1 MRLSEAAKVTRGE
14 LRGRDCLFTGVAIDS
29 RRCDSGDLF
38 VALRGAHHDGHD
50 FIDQAGGNGAVG
62 ALTSAARREPVAQ
75 IRVADTTAA
84 LGRLGA
90 HWRAGFNPLL
100 VAVTG
105 SNGKTTV
112 SALIAAILN
121 GQAECERER
130 ERCLSP
136 RASFNNH
143 WGVPMTLLRMRAHH
157 TYAVI
162 EMGMNRPGEI
172 AYLSELAKPDI
183 ALINNAAPAHLA
195 GLTDVQGVADAK
207 AEIFSGLGRDGIA
220 VLNADD
226 PFHDHWQRGLRRIG
240 VGNTVS
246 FSARG
251 GAQDASI
258 AVSADADAA
267 AAVAT
272 GVDNRFALN
281 IGGQRAEIRLS
292 LPGAH
297 NVANAVAAGAVAFA
311 AGIGIEQIQA
321 GLNAFPGA
329 LPGRL
334 ALFRGIHGA
343 RIIDDSYNANPAS
356 TRAALDV
363 LAGFDGERIAVL
375 GQMAELGAR
384 SDEHHRQI
392 GRYAKQCGV
401 RRLLGLGPCGD
412 GGLAGYA
419 RGFGAAAEQYDQV
432 DHLLARLA
440 PLMESRAAQGKN
452 GLTVL
457 VKGSRAAAMERVVA
471 RLTAKFGG
479 GWPC

>member
-1 MRLSEAAKVTRGE
+1 MRLSEAAAVTRGE

-38 VALRGAHHDGHD
+38 VALRGARQDGHD
-50 FIDQAGGNGAVG
+50 FIAQAGGNGAVG
-62 ALTSAARREPVAQ
+62 ALTCAARRGQVAQ

-121 GQAECERER
+121 GSAERER

-172 AYLSELAKPDI
+172 AYLSGLAKPDI
-183 ALINNAAPAHLA
+183 ALINNAASAHLA

-258 AVSADADAA
+258 AVSAAAAAADAA
-267 AAVAT
+267 A
-272 GVDNRFALN
+272 GVGNRFALN
-281 IGGQRAEIRLS
+281 IDGQRAEIRLS

-297 NVANAVAAGAVAFA
+297 NVANAVAAGAAAFA

-334 ALFRGIHGA
+334 ALFPGVNGT

-401 RRLLGLGPCGD
+401 RRLLVLGPCGD

-419 RGFGAAAEQYDQV
+419 RGFGAGAEQYDQV

-452 GLTVL
+452 GLTIL

-471 RLTAKFGG
+471 RLAAKSGG

>member
-38 VALRGAHHDGHD
+38 VALRGASRDGHD
-50 FIDQAGGNGAVG
+50 FIAQAGGNGAVG
-62 ALTSAARREPVAQ
+62 ALTSAARRAPVAQ

-90 HWRAGFNPLL
+90 HWRAKFNPLL

-112 SALIAAILN
+112 SALIAAIFN
-121 GQAECERER
+121 GGAERD
-130 ERCLSP
+130 RCLSP

-157 TYAVI
+157 THAVI

-172 AYLSELAKPDI
+172 AYLSGLAKPDI

-240 VGNTVS
+240 VCNTVS

-251 GAQDASI
+251 DSQDASI
-258 AVSADADAA
+258 AVSADAADAA
-267 AAVAT
+267 A
-272 GVDNRFALN
+272 GVGNRFALN
-281 IGGQRAEIRLS
+281 INGQRAQIRLS

-334 ALFRGIHGA
+334 AIFRGIHGA

-363 LAGFDGERIAVL
+363 LAGFAGERIAVL
-375 GQMAELGAR
+375 GAMAELGAR

-392 GRYAKQCGV
+392 GLYARQCGV
-401 RRLLGLGPCGD
+401 RRLLVLGPCGD
-412 GGLAGYA
+412 RGLEGYA
-419 RGFGAAAEQYDQV
+419 SGFGAAAEQYDQV
-432 DHLLARLA
+432 DHLLARLV
-440 PLMESRAAQGKN
+440 PLMESRAAPEKN

-471 RLTAKFGG
+471 RLTAKSEG